1 MSDTY
6 SIRSDGSSDSE
17 NFVVLHGEQLQMGD
31 GAAVFRT
38 KSGTPFVKCEP
49 QSATL
54 LRAADDALSEV
65 EVAEVALEVREDTPT
80 NSDHSSAPLTTTS
93 QPSTAVRRMR
103 DLAVVTFHIND
114 LELIQQSVADTSSIR
129 MQAGHVS
136 CDECVAIP
144 REEFQSKFASRSR
157 GWREVPIGN
166 DPVTGNSSSPSVC
179 PLRLRMEQKMDFD
192 PERID
197 LSGSLREAVAASI
210 DAWIEASLTHL
221 NLSLLLSSVTGLT
234 AFIED
239 ELIAPVVPLFL
250 SLRDVECSLTEDR
263 PSVFVGGPPPALA
276 PPMVVRIKHLLVQ
289 RNHSGVISV
298 GVAEPS
304 PPTSNQPGE
313 PLDLPFPLNNQPCK
327 HQLS

>member
-1 MSDTY
+1 MSTQFIRKFILIDDMSDTY

-17 NFVVLHGEQLQMGD
+17 NFVVLHGDQLQVQD
-31 GAAVFRT
+31 GMAVFRT
-38 KSGTPFVKCEP
+38 KPSPAGIYAQQQMAVPAFVN
-49 QSATL
+49 
-54 LRAADDALSEV
+54 ADDAVSEV
-65 EVAEVALEVREDTPT
+65 EVGEVALEVREDTPT

-93 QPSTAVRRMR
+93 LPSTALRRMPTR

-114 LELIQQSVADTSSIR
+114 LELIQQSVGNSSSIR
-129 MQAGHVS
+129 LQAGHVS

-144 REEFQSKFASRSR
+144 CEEFQSKFASRSR
-157 GWREVPIGN
+157 GWRELPVGA
-166 DPVTGNSSSPSVC
+166 DPAESSSAC

-239 ELIAPVVPLFL
+239 ELVAPVVPLFL
-250 SLRDVECSLTEDR
+250 SLRDVECSLIEDR
-263 PSVFVGGPPPALA
+263 PLVLVGGPPPVPA
-276 PPMVVRIKHLLVQ
+276 PPMIVRIKHLLVQ

-298 GVAEPS
+298 GVAESS
-304 PPTSNQPGE
+304 PPTANHGE
-313 PLDLPFPLNNQPCK
+313 
-327 HQLS
+327 